1 MYNIVS
7 NDPLE
12 NFLHI
17 LLRVFQFSFI
27 HIYIYFYEFSTN
39 EQNKRYPRV

>member
-17 LLRVFQFSFI
+17 WLRVFPFSF
-27 HIYIYFYEFSTN
+27 IYIYFYEFSTN
-39 EQNKRYPRV
+39 EQNKRYPCV